1 MKQCISCK
9 EPGEISLRALEV
21 RTLPIRDLGGERKV
35 QALGGFVDGAVC
47 EKCARKQ
54 LALELD
60 PLQSNR
66 RSNMGFAIV
75 FVMGILI
82 LILTYTLLK
91 GQWVYAALGA
101 AAIICGVLGLYD
113 NIRSGIRRKKEL
125 SSLPEKKALYQAAWS
140 VFVQNSPSKDGDAD
154 LSYIPIDED
163 TLRRKNGD
171 LMILYKLLPAIAV
184 EAYNQIHQKTG

>member
-66 RSNMGFAIV
+66 RSNIGFAIV

-101 AAIICGVLGLYD
+101 AAIICV
-113 NIRSGIRRKKEL
+113 

-154 LSYIPIDED
+154 ISYIPIDED

-184 EAYNQIHQKTG
+184 EAYNKIHQKDL